1 SVSGMLF
8 PLIVGLTIGPTVP
21 TASSN
26 PEPPPT
32 QNPCPSGYTSWY
44 NNCYKLVEE
53 HKTWEEAQLAC
64 EQEKVGNNEL
74 VWSSM
79 TLLTPPRTFLLVFV
93 TWFPE
98 PALLFFGQEGSDSY
112 SWSDGW
118 PVFFTNWGPGE
129 PTNEKGEGC
138 VSMHSSPHLHGVWN
152 DTLCNSA
159 KAFLCKITS
168 GIKSDFPE

>member
-64 EQEKVGNNEL
+64 EQEKGNL
-74 VWSSM
+74 ASIDY
-79 TLLTPPRTFLLVFV
+79 T
-93 TWFPE
+93 
-98 PALLFFGQEGSDSY
+98 LLFFGQEGSDSY

-159 KAFLCKITS
+159 KFFKMNLH
-168 GIKSDFPE
+168 

>member
-1 SVSGMLF
+1 K
-8 PLIVGLTIGPTVP
+8 PLSAYFLTLSTVLALHRTSGLTIGPTVP

-64 EQEKVGNNEL
+64 EQEKGNL
-74 VWSSM
+74 ASIDYSYDQA
-79 TLLTPPRTFLLVFV
+79 FV
-93 TWFPE
+93 AGAVLQGMSDAWIG
-98 PALLFFGQEGSDSY
+98 LRRKGSDSY

-138 VSMHSSPHLHGVWN
+138 VTCFIQIMNDLHHHGQ
-152 DTLCNSA
+152 
-159 KAFLCKITS
+159 
-168 GIKSDFPE
+168 GH